1 MEETQ
6 HYYKRFPGFE
16 GMSVAEDMNCEQT
29 VWLFSDMIK
38 QGRETLLSVAH
49 IIRADGN
56 DEDSVYYG
64 KNVRLS
70 LNERLLPVGENNNEA
85 EYYVDALGD
94 KYLIYNNMIGG
105 KEYKTY
111 TTIEPSWLNG
121 FPLYSEIKQA
131 ELNLCW
137 LTKGNVVKGYNK
149 DGYLVVVGEKRKR
162 LYYIYRTTGS
172 NLLKSVS
179 DYSGQTSKL
188 MYYFYYND
196 VEETGNYHL
205 NKIQDYINSCDVKFE
220 YDSDN
225 PNLGKLIK
233 ISHSLGETFN
243 IGYKGNIIDKVTSS
257 DGYTAEYSKSGS
269 TATLKIKSRFSQV
282 PGDSTPED
290 DYPEYSKWIIAYS
303 GNNCTITYDNGDKE
317 HYNFTTDNRVNYI
330 YAKESGGKVTEAY
343 ETFVVPHS
351 QNGIAY
357 ATQECLYVPYAQFEI
372 ELGEMDITTLN
383 GYEQPDFR
391 EITLRRIAV
400 NSVGTYSTADIRT
413 DYLYNEDRLCLKETT
428 TATLKLNNG
437 KEESYTQVTVYEY
450 DDGELV
456 KKTSYVGDEYAKE
469 RSELIETYGREDS
482 ADGTY
487 QTRSSRYRA
496 ASGNRRYRTEEN
508 YDSYGRKTSEKDP
521 SGNYEIK
528 YTYYNNGLIYGVNQP
543 GYPVTYRRYD
553 NYDNLR
559 QIYFNDYDE
568 EGYQIDIGNLL
579 ERVNG
584 ELVTLKGN
592 DQINFVYDEKRR
604 LKSVNIAGNTGSK
617 AFSCSED
624 TAKETVIATNENG
637 EVIKCENAKD
647 GSYEKLYYNNVLQL
661 QNDYNAKGQLTII
674 RDILSGANATCTYNA
689 LGQMTSYTEKQDNS
703 TKVKHSYAYDEYGNL
718 STESISGQVSRTYG
732 YEYEA
737 KSDRRFKG
745 MTFGGISEEVE
756 YDNLDRITSKTVR
769 QNGAE
774 LFTKTYEY
782 YDVKQETYTNAT
794 TLPKSI
800 KYMRGGLELQSVTYG
815 YNTITGQLNEVTVNG
830 QSAKYQY
837 TRNQLFREDNQ
848 ALNKSQRFYYTNDW
862 NIANKVTGAY
872 NPDGGVNGTYT
883 YYNYSGDKLM
893 SYANQSCVYDNM
905 GNPTTYR
912 GKAATWKGRQM
923 TSFNGVNF
931 TYDGRGRRTS
941 KNSITFLYDSHG
953 RIIKQSNGLE
963 FFYDFEGIA
972 AVKYNGNT
980 YLYATDAQGNVIALI
995 DKNGNIVVQYY
1006 YDAWGNHTVS
1016 GSNLTLANLNP
1027 FRYRGY
1033 YYDTETGLYF
1043 LQTRYY
1049 DPEVGRFLNRDSVS
1063 YADPETIGG
1072 LNLYAYCLNNPVE
1085 YVDPAGTG
1093 PILALILG
1101 VAALVGMGLTIG
1113 GVVSDNNVMT
1123 AIGLT
1128 MVSVPALITGGIAFA
1143 TGISGASFLGIIGGG
1158 TVVTGI
1164 GTALF
1169 ASAEYQEIFTGNNWI
1184 INLGISENWYYGLM
1198 LTVSALATIGTV
1210 SCGMLMSIGKL
1221 STPQQM
1227 MRSLSKHPNNWK
1239 IVKQNITPAIG
1250 KNYRG
1255 GISNYSNY
1263 MNRWTGGKLG
1273 IHYIIKNGVYVHGPH
1288 FHPWM

>member
-105 KEYKTY
+105 KEYKTVNGYEY

-131 ELNLCW
+131 KLNLCW

-205 NKIQDYINSCDVKFE
+205 NKIYDYINSCDVKFE

-225 PNLGKLIK
+225 PNLSKLIK

-243 IGYKGNIIDKVTSS
+243 IGYKGDIIDKVTSS

-400 NSVGTYSTADIRT
+400 NSAGIYSTANIRT

-437 KEESYTQVTVYEY
+437 KEESYTQVTEYEY

-456 KKTSYVGDEYAKE
+456 KKTSYVGDEYTKE

-508 YDSYGRKTSEKDP
+508 YDSYGRKMSEKDP
-521 SGNYEIK
+521 SGNYETK

-559 QIYFNDYDE
+559 QVYFDDYDE
-568 EGYQIDIGNLL
+568 EGYYIDVGNLL
-579 ERVNG
+579 ERING

-592 DQINFVYDEKRR
+592 DHINFVYDEKRR

-617 AFSCSED
+617 TFSYSED

-637 EVIKCENAKD
+637 EVIKCEVAKD

-661 QNDYNAKGQLTII
+661 QNDYNTKGQLTII
-674 RDILSGANATCTYNA
+674 RDVLSGANATCTYNA
-689 LGQMTSYTEKQDNS
+689 LGQLTSYTEKQDNS

-718 STESISGQVSRTYG
+718 SAESISGQVSRTYG

-756 YDNLDRITSKTVR
+756 YDNLDRITSKTVKL
-769 QNGAE
+769 NGTV

-782 YDVKQETYTNAT
+782 YDVKQETFTNAT

-800 KYMRGGLELQSVTYG
+800 KYMRGGLALQSVTYG
-815 YNTITGQLNEVTVNG
+815 YNTMTGQLNEITVDG

-837 TRNQLFREDNQ
+837 IRNQLFREDNQ
-848 ALNKSQRFYYTNDW
+848 ALNKSQQFYYANDW
-862 NIANKVTGAY
+862 NMSNKVTGAY

-893 SYANQSCVYDNM
+893 TYANQPCVYDAM

-912 GKAATWKGRQM
+912 GKTATWKGRQM
-923 TSFNGVNF
+923 LSLGGNTF

-941 KNSITFLYDSHG
+941 KNSLTFLYDSNG

-980 YLYATDAQGNVIALI
+980 YLYVTDAQGNVIALI
-995 DKNGNIVVQYY
+995 DKNGNVVVQYY

-1016 GSNLTLANLNP
+1016 GSNT
-1027 FRYRGY
+1027 
-1033 YYDTETGLYF
+1033 T

-1049 DPEVGRFLNRDSVS
+1049 DPEVGRFLNRDAVT

-1072 LNLYAYCLNNPVE
+1072 LNLYAYCLNNPVMG
-1085 YVDPAGTG
+1085 YDPEGTFDWDKLWGWIAASAIIVAG
-1093 PILALILG
+1093 IALIVTPAVLSSALIIASNGLAATAMVGAG
-1101 VAALVGMGLTIG
+1101 VGVIAGVSGSIAAQGGLSNIANIDPWSVFKSGAIG
-1113 GVVSDNNVMT
+1113 GV
-1123 AIGLT
+1123 IGT
-1128 MVSVPALITGGIAFA
+1128 
-1143 TGISGASFLGIIGGG
+1143 ISGVASYGVSLIGRSVGS
-1158 TVVTGI
+1158 VI
-1164 GTALF
+1164 G
-1169 ASAEYQEIFTGNNWI
+1169 
-1184 INLGISENWYYGLM
+1184 NLLANTRHLNSGKLISEAFG
-1198 LTVSALATIGTV
+1198 LTVS
-1210 SCGMLMSIGKL
+1210 SLMTAGQVL
-1221 STPQQM
+1221 GG
-1227 MRSLSKHPNNWK
+1227 
-1239 IVKQNITPAIG
+1239 AIG
-1250 KNYRG
+1250 GSMAGMAANYTANVFVEKIYGVEYIVDNPNYVRS
-1255 GISNYSNY
+1255 GIL
-1263 MNRWTGGKLG
+1263 KLF
-1273 IHYIIKNGVYVHGPH
+1273 KWL
-1288 FHPWM
+1288 F